1 LLADTI
7 KVAAG
12 KAILLTE
19 GVKAPKEA
27 LFFLTQDEK
36 PAPKPKKEAPVKPIA
51 NGSPA
56 KNKMAGGKM
65 LRTKTRSAQQD
76 VSQTTMSRIAEHQQE
91 LFENRQRDGVAK
103 YSEEG
108 DGNGKNEGKQWK
120 RFQSYKGEGGLPAEA
135 ESLRVCSPSVHS

>member
-36 PAPKPKKEAPVKPIA
+36 PAPVKPIA